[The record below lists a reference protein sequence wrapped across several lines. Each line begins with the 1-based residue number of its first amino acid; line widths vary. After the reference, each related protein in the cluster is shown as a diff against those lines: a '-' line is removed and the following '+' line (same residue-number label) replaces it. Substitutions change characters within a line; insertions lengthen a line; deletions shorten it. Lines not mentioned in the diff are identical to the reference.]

1 MSSSLLQKNQKLN
14 MRYRIIRSIGQG
26 GFGITYVA
34 EDEVLHQ
41 HVVIKE
47 YFPIMLV
54 SREADGEIV
63 LSETESDK
71 QRYQE
76 GMNRFLNEAKVL
88 ASLFEITGI
97 VKVLDY
103 FQENKTAYI
112 VMEHVKG
119 TSLRNYLENMG
130 EELSF
135 EKTCEMLKPVMIS
148 LEKVHQ
154 KGLLHRDISPDNLMV
169 EEDGKIKMLDFGSA
183 REYFL
188 EQDREKTLTIL
199 VKNGYAPPEQ
209 YESKGGQGPWT
220 DVYALCATMYE
231 MMTGCM
237 PSNSKEREISDEL
250 YAPSTYG
257 VEITPEQEEAFLS
270 KGLALVQK
278 DRYKNM
284 RELMEDFFPE
294 EREKKEKQNSK
305 KKLVIGITSGI
316 FLIAAIVFGL
326 YFYMKPQE
334 EIVRYAGSFVRDSE
348 EYKDFMEF
356 VKENAASQEVSTDR
370 NGFEVT
376 LYTLEEET
384 VKEIDLPSNVNVLEA
399 TEGELITRLQE
410 RGYELKSA
418 GSGKSFEVEEGAYG
432 VIKTSFLVQDN
443 YETSDGVQ
451 LEVRYEYFTKK
462 ITFIRISIK
471 NGMDADYSQMAADTM
486 EIMVP
491 AMEGEAK
498 AEDIREGKKF
508 FEEADDGDNGYVYGW
523 ELREFTARFLW
534 RDGVDEATICF
545 FPYGISYTA
554 PAYKW

>member
-1 MSSSLLQKNQKLN
+1 MNSNLLEKNQKLN

-26 GFGITYVA
+26 GFGITYIA

-54 SREADGEIV
+54 SRNADGEIV
-63 LSETESDK
+63 LPETETDNQK
-71 QRYQE
+71 YQE

-88 ASLFEITGI
+88 ASLFEIPGI

-103 FQENKTAYI
+103 FQENQTAYI

-119 TSLRNYLENMG
+119 TSLRNYMENIG

-135 EKTCEMLKPVMIS
+135 EKTCEMLKPVMTA

-237 PSNSKEREISDEL
+237 PPNSKEREIEDEL

-257 VEITPEQEEAFLS
+257 VEITPEQEEAFLG

-278 DRYKNM
+278 DRYKNI
-284 RELMEDFFPE
+284 RELLEDFFPE
-294 EREKKEKQNSK
+294 EREKKEKKNSK
-305 KKLVIGITSGI
+305 KKLAAEIIGGMV
-316 FLIAAIVFGL
+316 LVAAIILGA

-334 EIVRYAGSFVRDSE
+334 ETVRYAGSFVRDSE

-370 NGFEVT
+370 NGFDVT
-376 LYTLEEET
+376 IYTLEEKA
-384 VKEIDLPSNVNVLEA
+384 VKEINLPSNVNTFEI
-399 TEGELITRLQE
+399 TKEELLSRLQE
-410 RGYELKSA
+410 KGYVFKETGN
-418 GSGKSFEVEEGAYG
+418 GSSFAVEEGAYG
-432 VIKTSFLVQDN
+432 VIQTTFLMQDT

-451 LEVRYEYFTKK
+451 LDIRYEYFTKK
-462 ITFIRISIK
+462 IVLLRLLIV
-471 NGMDADYSQMAADTM
+471 NGADADYSQMAADCM
-486 EIMVP
+486 EIIVP
-491 AMEGEAK
+491 AMEGAAK
-498 AEDIREGKKF
+498 AEEIQEGKKI
-508 FEEADDGDNGYVYGW
+508 FEEKDDGSNHYVYGW

-534 RDGVDEATICF
+534 RDGVDESTICIY
-545 FPYGISYTA
+545 PYGISYAA
-554 PAYKW
+554 PPYKW

>member
-1 MSSSLLQKNQKLN
+1 MSSNLLEKNQKLN
-14 MRYRIIRSIGQG
+14 MRYRVIRSIGQG

-47 YFPIMLV
+47 YFPIMFV
-54 SREADGEIV
+54 SRGTNGEIV
-63 LSETESDK
+63 LPETESDNQK
-71 QRYQE
+71 YQE
-76 GMNRFLNEAKVL
+76 GMKRFLNEAKVL
-88 ASLFEITGI
+88 ASLFEISGI
-97 VKVLDY
+97 VKVLSY

-119 TSLRNYLENMG
+119 SSLRNYLENMG

-135 EKTCEMLKPVMIS
+135 EKTCEMLKPVMTA

-237 PSNSKEREISDEL
+237 PPNSKEREIEDEL

-257 VEITPEQEEAFLS
+257 VEITPEQEEVFLN

-278 DRYKNM
+278 ERYKNI

-294 EREKKEKQNSK
+294 EREKKEKKNSK
-305 KKLVIGITSGI
+305 KKLA
-316 FLIAAIVFGL
+316 AAITIGMVLVAAIILGA

-334 EIVRYAGSFVRDSE
+334 ETVRYAGSFVRDSE
-348 EYKDFMEF
+348 EYEAFMDF

-370 NGFEVT
+370 NGLEVT
-376 LYTLEEET
+376 IYTLEEEA
-384 VKEIDLPSNVNVLEA
+384 VKEINLPSNVSTFEI
-399 TEGELITRLQE
+399 TEEELLLRLQE
-410 RGYELKSA
+410 RGYVFKETGN
-418 GSGKSFEVEEGAYG
+418 GSSFEVEEGAYG
-432 VIKTSFLVQDN
+432 VIQTTFLLKDT
-443 YETSDGVQ
+443 YETVDGIQ
-451 LEVRYEYFTKK
+451 LDVRYEYFTKK
-462 ITFIRISIK
+462 IIFLRIMIV
-471 NGMDADYSQMAADTM
+471 NGADADYSQMAADCM
-486 EIMVP
+486 EIIVP
-491 AMEGEAK
+491 VMEGAVNTEEIQK
-498 AEDIREGKKF
+498 GKKI
-508 FEEADDGDNGYVYGW
+508 FEEKDDGSNHYVYGW
-523 ELREFTARFLW
+523 ELREFTTRFLW

-545 FPYGISYTA
+545 YPYGISYTA